1 MNKVLK
7 GLVAVAAT
15 AAMAIAGVAGA
26 STAMAADPTGG
37 IKVAERDTHT
47 YSVYQIFTGTYGTDG
62 SLGNVTAG
70 QNFKTRNAAGTNGAD
85 LTAAEAAE
93 TVAGL
98 DKEASDSTKL
108 ETIKKF
114 IDMTKGEYGTVSA
127 TKLLSNVPAG
137 YYLAKDQ
144 ENVTGNDA
152 ATLYIVQV
160 VGNQAVTITRKADKP
175 TFQKKVK
182 DKNDT
187 DRTTADWQDSADYD
201 VNDHVPFQLTATLP
215 TDDKDFAAYK
225 TYKLVFTDN
234 QSKGLTYDDD
244 GNAESSVSSFTVKY
258 VSKDGTKTATLDS
271 NAYIKAVTQAT
282 EAADGSF
289 TITINDVKSLALKDS
304 DNADVTVAAGGKFV
318 VEYTSTLNDKAV
330 IGSTGNPNEAKL
342 QYSNNPN
349 YTGIGENSPTGE
361 TPKDKVIVFTYQLN
375 VNKTFDQGT
384 PADDDLPKFKLYKK
398 THGASEN
405 DGYVQVGP
413 EIEVTKTSDN
423 KYIASFPRIDD
434 GDYKLVESHT
444 PAGYNTA
451 ADTLF
456 TVTAEHDVSS
466 DDPKL
471 TSLKINQT
479 DGDKTNGTV
488 QADVVNKKG
497 SSLPST
503 GGMGTVLLYVA
514 GIAVFVLAGAT
525 LVMALR
531 RRNA

>member
-15 AAMAIAGVAGA
+15 AAMAVAGFAGA

-37 IKVAERDTHT
+37 IQVADGDTHT
-47 YSVYQIFTGTYGTDG
+47 YSVYQILTGTYGANG
-62 SLGNVTAG
+62 ALGNVQAG
-70 QNFKTRNAAGTNGAD
+70 TDFKVTNAAGDQGKD

-93 TVAGL
+93 KLAKIGST
-98 DKEASDSTKL
+98 ESDQTKL
-108 ETIKKF
+108 AEILKF
-114 IDMTKGEYGTVSA
+114 ANLTTQYGSDLTASAPLTK
-127 TKLLSNVPAG
+127 VPAG
-137 YYLAKDQ
+137 YYLAKDKDDT
-144 ENVTGNDA
+144 VTGDDA
-152 ATLYIVQV
+152 QTLYIVKV
-160 VGNQAVTITRKADKP
+160 VGNSAVTITRKVDKP

-182 DKNDT
+182 DVNDST
-187 DRTTADWQDSADYD
+187 GDKSDWQDSADYD
-201 VNDHVPFQLTATLP
+201 VNDKVPFQLTATLP
-215 TDDKDFAAYK
+215 TKEDDFAAYK

-234 QSKGLTYDDD
+234 QSVGLTYPEAT
-244 GNAESSVSSFTVKY
+244 GFIVKY
-258 VSKDGTKTATLDS
+258 GETVVPTSQYTLTLNPTTTTAGSTFTL
-271 NAYIKAVTQAT
+271 
-282 EAADGSF
+282 
-289 TITINDVKSLALKDS
+289 TINDVKSLKDADGS
-304 DNADVTVAAGGKFV
+304 DIAVAAGGKFT
-318 VEYTSTLNDKAV
+318 VEYESTLNDKAV
-330 IGSTGNPNEAKL
+330 IGSNGNPNEASLKF
-342 QYSNNPN
+342 SNNPN
-349 YTGIGENSPTGE
+349 YTGTGEDSPTGE

-384 PADDDLPKFKLYKK
+384 PADNDLPKFKLYKK
-398 THGASEN
+398 THGVSEN

-466 DDPKL
+466 DNPAL

-479 DGDKTNGTV
+479 DGDKTTGTV

-497 SSLPST
+497 SNLPST